1 MSTCFINWISL
12 LQALNLL
19 VWTSSKLRAFR
30 AEPEKKHPVADSFVL
45 WCTICCH
52 CHLSIFVL
60 FCFFCFGFTPFNMKG
75 VIMFIMSLASSHLP
89 REHLFE
95 KWHCALFHDKISSAT
110 YQIRQFGTSLPC
122 MYLFSI
128 KKQHKLSFQYD
139 NNNDKYI
146 YKKYINNNNHKCQ
159 FIESCGKSS

>member
-12 LQALNLL
+12 LQTYWVGQVPNLELLGLNQ
-19 VWTSSKLRAFR
+19 
-30 AEPEKKHPVADSFVL
+30 KKHPVADSFVL

-128 KKQHKLSFQYD
+128 KKQHKLSFQHD
-139 NNNDKYI
+139 NNNNKYVYI
-146 YKKYINNNNHKCQ
+146 YKNI
-159 FIESCGKSS
+159 